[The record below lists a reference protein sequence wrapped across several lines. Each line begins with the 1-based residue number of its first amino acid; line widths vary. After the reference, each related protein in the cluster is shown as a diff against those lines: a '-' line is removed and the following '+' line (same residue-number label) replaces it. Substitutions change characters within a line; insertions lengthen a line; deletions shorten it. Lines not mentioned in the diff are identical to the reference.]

1 MPFQHEPV
9 VAQLPEDALNN
20 DERRRLRCLSDRFPP
35 RPHDSLPSPAPQDS
49 RLVEVSLPS
58 APLGLGIVANGKRQA
73 TDKTLSDPPEDEEE
87 DQDPAE
93 NLNPSQESRKRTA
106 TTEPGSDEE
115 EDEEE
120 QDCEEVDGE
129 EADGEEE
136 DGEEGH
142 AQGSRKSKRI
152 GQGSRKSESFGQ
164 GSRKSKRLRTD
175 KIRPSSLQEA
185 EEEEQATTSPN
196 TKSIALLRNGSETW
210 ATIRKMDTMPLHESV
225 AIHLES
231 NLDREPALFLND
243 TGSLLL
249 ICPKAPAVRSV
260 QEGFASI
267 LLYHNQME
275 HRSILDRVRTLFVWL
290 FFGDLAATLYGE
302 NCLITKPK
310 AREIVNALETRL
322 KSKMNQ
328 EQQVEIENNL
338 IDQIPNLHTKGK
350 RLAHLCNRF
359 GTGSLFLLAEHL
371 TSHL

>member
-1 MPFQHEPV
+1 MKGF
-9 VAQLPEDALNN
+9 LP
-20 DERRRLRCLSDRFPP
+20 P
-35 RPHDSLPSPAPQDS
+35 
-49 RLVEVSLPS
+49 
-58 APLGLGIVANGKRQA
+58 APLGPGIIANGKRQA

-87 DQDPAE
+87 DQDLAE

-106 TTEPGSDEE
+106 TNEPVSEEE
-115 EDEEE
+115 EDG
-120 QDCEEVDGE
+120 GE
-129 EADGEEE
+129 EDGGEE

-142 AQGSRKSKRI
+142 AQESRKSKRI
-152 GQGSRKSESFGQ
+152 EQKSRKSERFGQESRKSERIGQ

-175 KIRPSSLQEA
+175 KTRSSSVQEA

-196 TKSIALLRNGSETW
+196 TKSVALLRNTSETW
-210 ATIRKMDTMPLHESV
+210 ATIRKMDTMPLHKSV
-225 AIHLES
+225 AIHLDS
-231 NLDREPALFLND
+231 NLDREPAVFLND
-243 TGSLLL
+243 TGSLVL
-249 ICPKAPAVRSV
+249 ISPKAPSIRSV

-290 FFGDLAATLYGE
+290 FFGDLAAALYGE
-302 NCLITKPK
+302 NCLITKLK

-328 EQQVEIENNL
+328 EQQHEIENNL

-350 RLAHLCNRF
+350 RLAHLCSRF
-359 GTGSLFLLAEHL
+359 GTGSLFFLAEHL